1 MRTSVKRVPPETAL
15 ERVLAALERELVE
28 APEAEILE
36 AARELGMDPSMKGSA
51 AFLGLR
57 YPATPRLEDFFALA
71 DAQGWPVIGHLARAR
86 PGLPESEPPSPKP
99 PRLPRPRKG

>member
-15 ERVLAALERELVE
+15 ERILAALERELVE

-57 YPATPRLEDFFALA
+57 FPATPRLEDFFAMT
-71 DAQGWPVIGHLARAR
+71 DAQGWPATWRLARTR
-86 PGLPESEPPSPKP
+86 PGLLKSEPPSPKP